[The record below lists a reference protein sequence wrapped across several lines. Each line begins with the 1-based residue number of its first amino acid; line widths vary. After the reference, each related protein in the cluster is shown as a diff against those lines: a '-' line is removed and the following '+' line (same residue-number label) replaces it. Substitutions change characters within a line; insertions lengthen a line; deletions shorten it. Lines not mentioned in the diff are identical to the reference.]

1 MPVLEAPP
9 PVSTDTAEERSWLRT
24 RAQHWDEMSLEAQV
38 RVLMQANPEDDP
50 EEYVRLLDNL
60 DLPAEDGI
68 PMETNWHRIAMN
80 LLIDSVHALWHDR
93 TDYFAG
99 GNMFIYF
106 SLGQV
111 LRKHYRGPDVF
122 VVKHV
127 DGTRDRDSWIVW
139 KEAGRYP
146 DVIIELASPST
157 VKTDLTVKK
166 EIYEQTFRTAEYFC
180 YNPGPR
186 QLVGWQLQQQAYQPL
201 EANEHGWLWSDQLQV
216 WIGTWD
222 GEYQRVRAVWPRF
235 YTPDKQLVFTLKELA
250 VQRAE
255 TEARRAETEAQR
267 AETEAQRAETEAQR
281 AETEAQRAETEAQ
294 RAQRFA
300 AKLRE
305 LGIDPESL

>member
-9 PVSTDTAEERSWLRT
+9 PVSAEMFEADSWLRDQA
-24 RAQHWDEMSLEAQV
+24 RHWSEMSLEDQV

-106 SLGQV
+106 SFDQV

-122 VVKHV
+122 VVKNV
-127 DGTRDRDSWIVW
+127 DGKRDRDSWIVW

-157 VKTDLTVKK
+157 AKTDLTVKK
-166 EIYEQTFRTAEYFC
+166 DIYEHTFRTSEYFC
-180 YNPGPR
+180 YNPRPR
-186 QLVGWQLQQQAYQPL
+186 RLIGWRLQQHAYEPIQP
-201 EANEHGWLWSDQLQV
+201 NEHGWLWSEELQV
-216 WIGTWD
+216 WLGAWE
-222 GEYQRVRAVWPRF
+222 GEYQRKQAVWPRF
-235 YTPDKQLVFTLKELA
+235 YTGEHQLVLTMKELA
-250 VQRAE
+250 VQHA
-255 TEARRAETEAQR
+255 ALEAQR
-267 AETEAQRAETEAQR
+267 AEVEAQRADVQAQRAEAEAQRAEA
-281 AETEAQRAETEAQ
+281 EAQ

-305 LGIDPESL
+305 MGIDPESL